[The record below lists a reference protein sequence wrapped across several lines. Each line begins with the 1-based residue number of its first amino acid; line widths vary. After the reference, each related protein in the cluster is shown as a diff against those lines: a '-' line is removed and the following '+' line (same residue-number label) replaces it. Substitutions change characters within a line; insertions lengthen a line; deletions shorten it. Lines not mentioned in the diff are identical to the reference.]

1 MDHHVIQTNSGA
13 EAVFWTMVW
22 NPVTFK
28 EELSALRETLI
39 KAGRHSRVLPT
50 WLVVVCTSA
59 EHANC
64 VAQMGPLNM
73 AEPLSDGYIVQAQS
87 AND

>member
-22 NPVTFK
+22 NLATFK

-39 KAGRHSRVLPT
+39 KAGGHSRVVPS
-50 WLVVVCTSA
+50 WLVVACTSA

-64 VAQMGPLNM
+64 VAQMGALNM
-73 AEPLSDGYIVQAQS
+73 AEPLSDGYTVQAQS

>member
-1 MDHHVIQTNSGA
+1 
-13 EAVFWTMVW
+13 MVG
-22 NPVTFK
+22 NLATFK

-39 KAGRHSRVLPT
+39 KAGRHSWVVPS

-64 VAQMGPLNM
+64 VAQMGALNM
-73 AEPLSDGYIVQAQS
+73 AEPLSDGYTVQAQS